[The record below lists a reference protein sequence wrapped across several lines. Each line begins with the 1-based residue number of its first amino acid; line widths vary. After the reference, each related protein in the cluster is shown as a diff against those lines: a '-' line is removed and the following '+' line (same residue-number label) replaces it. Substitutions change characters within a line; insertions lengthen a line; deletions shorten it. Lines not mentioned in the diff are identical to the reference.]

1 MPLYNSGA
9 GMDMSMGGSYDQVQR
24 PQARSSR
31 LFGSPAQNRQLSQQR
46 MAMSPGQGVG
56 PPNRYNGNTSLSG
69 PAVGSFSRGP
79 SDSGQARTGKI
90 PMKGEQQVWH
100 SQASSGAA
108 NPSMNGGPGGQYT
121 QQQGMNGAP
130 PPVTPGQPNPTA
142 ASAAAAST
150 AAEVELMQ
158 STSMMAV
165 TVYGFPPQ
173 NASFILKEFEKYG
186 TIIKKHIEKGGNWM
200 HLQYSTENEAR
211 KALNRAQPRTL
222 QRTPAP
228 MMIGVCPCTDQ
239 TFVQTAVGGLTNQ
252 DRVLNTPL
260 TKRPARQP
268 PRALGQPTATPGTPA
283 KAAPQQGGFLTVAR
297 EYVLGW

>member
-1 MPLYNSGA
+1 M
-9 GMDMSMGGSYDQVQR
+9 
-24 PQARSSR
+24 
-31 LFGSPAQNRQLSQQR
+31 
-46 MAMSPGQGVG
+46 
-56 PPNRYNGNTSLSG
+56 
-69 PAVGSFSRGP
+69 
-79 SDSGQARTGKI
+79 
-90 PMKGEQQVWH
+90 WH
-100 SQASSGAA
+100 SQALSGAA
-108 NPSMNGGPGGQYT
+108 NASMHGGPGGQYA
-121 QQQGMNGAP
+121 QQQARNDALHRG
-130 PPVTPGQPNPTA
+130 PVTPGQPNPVV
-142 ASAAAAST
+142 ASAPAELEST
-150 AAEVELMQ
+150 Q

-200 HLQYSTENEAR
+200 HLQYSTETEAR

-239 TFVQTAVGGLTNQ
+239 TFAQTAVGGLANQ
-252 DRVLNTPL
+252 TQVSTVLNTPL
-260 TKRPARQP
+260 AKRPARQP

-283 KAAPQQGGFLTVAR
+283 KAAPQQGGFLAVAR